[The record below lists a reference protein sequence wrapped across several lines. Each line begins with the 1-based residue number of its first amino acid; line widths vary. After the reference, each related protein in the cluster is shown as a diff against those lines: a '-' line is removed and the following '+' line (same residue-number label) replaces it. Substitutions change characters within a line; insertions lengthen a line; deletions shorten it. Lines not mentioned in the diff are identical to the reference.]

1 MRKAAGR
8 MDWIE
13 ITISTNTEGADIVS
27 EALLRQGAVGT
38 QIIDRA
44 DVPDPAKPNGY
55 WELID
60 PKMIDEMPEDVQVK
74 AWFESVE
81 ALRGLENILK
91 ALPDMAGFDLGSLA
105 VRSQGVQEQDWS
117 ECWKQYYKPFRAGE
131 RLVIKPS
138 WESWDAR
145 PGDLII
151 ELDPGMAFGTGTH
164 ETTAMC
170 VEMIE
175 KHYRGGKVLDV
186 GTGSGILAIAAARLG
201 ATEVLGVD
209 IDPMA
214 VRVAKE
220 NIEKNGLTDVIEV
233 REGDLV
239 AGLDGVKCDFAV
251 ANILADVI
259 ALLAGPLRRHLT
271 PGAQF
276 VCSGILR
283 EREEDVKQVLTENG
297 YRLFDRLQKGDWVAL
312 AARME

>member
-1 MRKAAGR
+1 

-44 DVPDPAKPNGY
+44 DVPDPSKPNGF

-81 ALRGLENILK
+81 ALRGLENCLK
-91 ALPDMAGFDLGSLA
+91 ALPELTGMDLGTLA
-105 VRSQGVQEQDWS
+105 VSQQGVQEQDWS
-117 ECWKQYYKPFRAGE
+117 ECWKQYYKPFRAGKH
-131 RLVIKPS
+131 LVIKPS
-138 WESWDAR
+138 WENWNAA

-175 KHYRGGKVLDV
+175 KHYHGGKVLDV

-201 ATEVLGVD
+201 ADSVLGVD

-214 VRVAKE
+214 VRVAPE
-220 NIEKNGLTDVIEV
+220 NVEKNGLS
-233 REGDLV
+233 REIDIRQGDLV
-239 AGLDGVKCDFAV
+239 AGLDNVQCEFAV

-259 ALLAGPLRRHLT
+259 ALLAAPLKAHLT
-271 PGAQF
+271 ANATF
-276 VCSGILR
+276 VCSGILK
-283 EREEDVKQVLTENG
+283 EREQDVVDVLTRNG
-297 YRLFDRLQKGDWVAL
+297 YQLFDRMQKGDWVAL
-312 AARME
+312 AAHLE

>member
-1 MRKAAGR
+1 

-44 DVPDPAKPNGY
+44 DVPDPSKPNGF

-81 ALRGLENILK
+81 ALRGLENCLK
-91 ALPDMAGFDLGSLA
+91 ALPELTGMDLGTLA
-105 VRSQGVQEQDWS
+105 VSQQGVQEQDWS
-117 ECWKQYYKPFRAGE
+117 ECWKQYYKPFRAGKH
-131 RLVIKPS
+131 LVIKPS
-138 WESWDAR
+138 WENWNAA

-175 KHYRGGKVLDV
+175 KHYHGGKVLDV

-201 ATEVLGVD
+201 ADSVLGVD

-214 VRVAKE
+214 VRVAQE
-220 NIEKNGLTDVIEV
+220 NVEKNGLS
-233 REGDLV
+233 REIDIRQGDLV
-239 AGLDGVKCDFAV
+239 AGLDNVQCEFAV

-259 ALLAGPLRRHLT
+259 ALLAAPLKAHLT
-271 PGAQF
+271 ANATF
-276 VCSGILR
+276 VCSGILK
-283 EREEDVKQVLTENG
+283 EREQDVVDVLTRNG
-297 YRLFDRLQKGDWVAL
+297 YRLFDRMQKGDWVAL
-312 AARME
+312 AAHLA

>member
-1 MRKAAGR
+1 

-44 DVPDPAKPNGY
+44 DVPDPSKPNGF

-81 ALRGLENILK
+81 ALRGLENCLK
-91 ALPDMAGFDLGSLA
+91 ALPELTGMDLGTLA
-105 VRSQGVQEQDWS
+105 VSQQGVQEQDWS
-117 ECWKQYYKPFRAGE
+117 ECWKQYYKPFRAGQH
-131 RLVIKPS
+131 LVIKPS
-138 WESWDAR
+138 WENWNAA

-175 KHYRGGKVLDV
+175 KHYHGGKVLDV

-201 ATEVLGVD
+201 ADSVLGVD

-214 VRVAKE
+214 VRVAQE
-220 NIEKNGLTDVIEV
+220 NVEKNGLS
-233 REGDLV
+233 REIDIRQGDLV
-239 AGLDGVKCDFAV
+239 AGLDNVQCEFSV

-259 ALLAGPLRRHLT
+259 ALLAAPLKAHLT
-271 PGAQF
+271 ANATF
-276 VCSGILR
+276 VCSGILK
-283 EREEDVKQVLTENG
+283 EREQDVVDVLTRNG
-297 YRLFDRLQKGDWVAL
+297 YQLFDRMQKGDWVAL
-312 AARME
+312 AAHLE

>member
-1 MRKAAGR
+1 

-44 DVPDPAKPNGY
+44 DVPDPSKPNGF

-81 ALRGLENILK
+81 ALRGLENCLK
-91 ALPDMAGFDLGSLA
+91 ALPELTGMDLGTLA
-105 VRSQGVQEQDWS
+105 VSQQGVQEQDWS
-117 ECWKQYYKPFRAGE
+117 ECWKQYYKPFRAGQH
-131 RLVIKPS
+131 LVIKPS
-138 WESWDAR
+138 WENWNAA

-175 KHYRGGKVLDV
+175 KHYHGGKVLDV

-201 ATEVLGVD
+201 ADSVLGVD

-214 VRVAKE
+214 VRVAQE
-220 NIEKNGLTDVIEV
+220 NVEKNGLS
-233 REGDLV
+233 REIDIRQGDLV
-239 AGLDGVKCDFAV
+239 AGLDNVQCQFAV

-259 ALLAGPLRRHLT
+259 ALLAAPLKAHLT
-271 PGAQF
+271 ANATF
-276 VCSGILR
+276 VCSGILK
-283 EREEDVKQVLTENG
+283 EREQDVVDVLTRNG
-297 YRLFDRLQKGDWVAL
+297 YQLFDRMQKGDWVAL
-312 AARME
+312 AAHLS

>member
-1 MRKAAGR
+1 MN
-8 MDWIE
+8 WIE
-13 ITISTNTEGADIVS
+13 ITISTNAAGADIVS
-27 EALLRQGAVGT
+27 EALMRQGAVGT

-44 DVPDPAKPNGY
+44 DVPDPSKPSGY

-81 ALRGLENILK
+81 ALRGLENCLR
-91 ALPDMAGFDLGSLA
+91 ALPQMTGLDLGALTISQ
-105 VRSQGVQEQDWS
+105 QGVREQDWA
-117 ECWKQYYKPFRAGE
+117 ECWKQYYKPFRAGK
-131 RLVIKPS
+131 RLVIRPS
-138 WESWDAR
+138 WESWQAA

-175 KHYRGGKVLDV
+175 KHYQGGRVLDV

-201 ATEVLGVD
+201 AQSVLGVD

-214 VRVAKE
+214 VEVARE
-220 NIEKNGLTDVIEV
+220 NVEKNGLSDVIDI
-233 REGDLV
+233 RQGDLV
-239 AGLDGVKCDFAV
+239 AGLDDVKCEFAV

-259 ALLAGPLRRHLT
+259 ALLAAPLRAHLAPNAT
-271 PGAQF
+271 F
-276 VCSGILR
+276 VCSGILK
-283 EREEDVKQVLTENG
+283 EREQDVVDVLTQNG
-297 YRLFDRLQKGDWVAL
+297 YQLFDRQQKGDWVAL
-312 AARME
+312 AAHVG

>member
-1 MRKAAGR
+1 

-44 DVPDPAKPNGY
+44 DVPDPSKPNGF

-81 ALRGLENILK
+81 ALRGLENCLK
-91 ALPDMAGFDLGSLA
+91 ALPGLTGMDLGTLA
-105 VRSQGVQEQDWS
+105 VSQQGVQEQDWS
-117 ECWKQYYKPFRAGE
+117 ECWKQYYKPFRAGKH
-131 RLVIKPS
+131 LVIKPS
-138 WESWDAR
+138 WESWNAA

-175 KHYRGGKVLDV
+175 KHYHGGKVLDV

-201 ATEVLGVD
+201 ADSVLGVD

-214 VRVAKE
+214 VRVAQE
-220 NIEKNGLTDVIEV
+220 NVEKNGLS
-233 REGDLV
+233 REIDIRQGDLV
-239 AGLDGVKCDFAV
+239 AGLDNVRCEFAV

-259 ALLAGPLRRHLT
+259 ALLAAPLKAHLT
-271 PGAQF
+271 ANATF
-276 VCSGILR
+276 VCSGILK
-283 EREEDVKQVLTENG
+283 EREQDVVDVLTKNG
-297 YRLFDRLQKGDWVAL
+297 YQLFDRMQKGDWVAL
-312 AARME
+312 AANLE

>member
-1 MRKAAGR
+1 

-44 DVPDPAKPNGY
+44 DVPDPSKPNGF

-81 ALRGLENILK
+81 ALRGLENCLK
-91 ALPDMAGFDLGSLA
+91 ALPELTGMDLGTLA
-105 VRSQGVQEQDWS
+105 VSQQGVQEQDWS
-117 ECWKQYYKPFRAGE
+117 ECWKQYYKPFRAGQH
-131 RLVIKPS
+131 LVIKPS
-138 WESWDAR
+138 WENWNAA

-175 KHYRGGKVLDV
+175 KHYHGGKVLDV

-201 ATEVLGVD
+201 ADSVLGVD

-214 VRVAKE
+214 VRVAQE
-220 NIEKNGLTDVIEV
+220 NVEKNGLS
-233 REGDLV
+233 REIDIRQGDLV
-239 AGLDGVKCDFAV
+239 AGLDNVQCQFAV

-259 ALLAGPLRRHLT
+259 ALLAAPLKAHLT
-271 PGAQF
+271 ANATF
-276 VCSGILR
+276 VCSGILK
-283 EREEDVKQVLTENG
+283 EREQDVVDVLTRNG
-297 YRLFDRLQKGDWVAL
+297 YQLFDRMQKGDWVAL
-312 AARME
+312 AAHLDA

>member
-1 MRKAAGR
+1 

-44 DVPDPAKPNGY
+44 DVPDPSKPNGF

-81 ALRGLENILK
+81 ALRGLENCLK
-91 ALPDMAGFDLGSLA
+91 ALPELTGMDLGTLA
-105 VRSQGVQEQDWS
+105 VSQQGVQEQDWS
-117 ECWKQYYKPFRAGE
+117 ECWKQYYKPFRAGQH
-131 RLVIKPS
+131 LVIKPS
-138 WESWDAR
+138 WENWKAA

-175 KHYRGGKVLDV
+175 KHYHGGKVLDV

-201 ATEVLGVD
+201 ADSVLGVD

-214 VRVAKE
+214 VRVAQE
-220 NIEKNGLTDVIEV
+220 NVEKNGLTKEIVI
-233 REGDLV
+233 RQGDLV
-239 AGLDGVKCDFAV
+239 AGLDNVQCEFAV

-259 ALLAGPLRRHLT
+259 VLLAAPLKAHLT
-271 PGAQF
+271 ANATF
-276 VCSGILR
+276 VCSGILK
-283 EREEDVKQVLTENG
+283 EREQDVVDVLTRNG
-297 YRLFDRLQKGDWVAL
+297 YQLFDRMQQGDWVAL
-312 AARME
+312 AAHLE

>member
-1 MRKAAGR
+1 

-44 DVPDPAKPNGY
+44 DVPDPSKPNGF

-74 AWFESVE
+74 AWFENVE
-81 ALRGLENILK
+81 ALRGLENCLQ
-91 ALPDMAGFDLGSLA
+91 ALPRLTGMDLGSLA
-105 VRSQGVQEQDWS
+105 VSQQGVQEQDWS
-117 ECWKQYYKPFRAGE
+117 ECWKQYYKPFRAGQH
-131 RLVIKPS
+131 LVIKPS
-138 WESWDAR
+138 WESWEAA

-175 KHYRGGKVLDV
+175 KHYHGGKVLDV

-201 ATEVLGVD
+201 ADSVLGVD

-214 VRVAKE
+214 VRVARE
-220 NIEKNGLTDVIEV
+220 NVEKNGLSRVIDI
-233 REGDLV
+233 RQGDLV
-239 AGLDGVKCDFAV
+239 AGLENVQCEFAV

-259 ALLAGPLRRHLT
+259 ALLAGPLKAHLT
-271 PGAQF
+271 AKATF
-276 VCSGILR
+276 VCSGILK
-283 EREEDVKQVLTENG
+283 EREQDVVDVLTKNG
-297 YRLFDRLQKGDWVAL
+297 YQLFDRMQKGDWVAL
-312 AARME
+312 AAHLE

>member
-1 MRKAAGR
+1 MN
-8 MDWIE
+8 WIE
-13 ITISTNTEGADIVS
+13 ITISTNTEGAEIVS
-27 EALLRQGAVGT
+27 EALLRQGAAGT

-44 DVPDPAKPNGY
+44 DVPDPAKPTGY

-60 PKMIDEMPEDVQVK
+60 PQMIEEMPEEVQVK

-91 ALPDMAGFDLGSLA
+91 ALPDMAGFDLGALT

-138 WESWDAR
+138 WENWDAQ

-175 KHYRGGKVLDV
+175 KHYHGGKVLDV

-283 EREEDVKQVLTENG
+283 EREDDVKRVLTENG

-312 AARME
+312 AARVE

>member
-1 MRKAAGR
+1 

-44 DVPDPAKPNGY
+44 DVPDPAKPNGF

-60 PKMIDEMPEDVQVK
+60 PKMIEEMPEDVQVR

-81 ALRGLENILK
+81 ALRGLDACLR
-91 ALPDMAGFDLGSLA
+91 ALPGLTGMDLGSLA
-105 VRSQGVQEQDWS
+105 VTRQGVQEQDWS
-117 ECWKQYYKPFRAGE
+117 ECWKQYYKPFRAGR

-138 WESWDAR
+138 WEYWNAA
-145 PGDLII
+145 PEDLII

-175 KHYRGGKVLDV
+175 KHYRGGSVLDV

-201 ATEVLGVD
+201 AERVLGVD

-214 VRVAKE
+214 VRVAQE
-220 NIEKNGLTDVIEV
+220 NVEKNGLASIIDI
-233 REGDLV
+233 RQGDLV
-239 AGLDGVKCDFAV
+239 AGLQDVRCDFAV

-259 ALLAGPLRRHLT
+259 ALLAAPLRAHLT
-271 PGAQF
+271 PNAIF
-276 VCSGILR
+276 VCSGILK
-283 EREEDVKQVLTENG
+283 EREQDVKDVLARTG
-297 YRLFDRLQKGDWVAL
+297 YALFDRMQKGDWVAL

>member
-1 MRKAAGR
+1 

-13 ITISTNTEGADIVS
+13 ITISTNTAGADIVS

-38 QIIDRA
+38 QIIDRS
-44 DVPDPAKPNGY
+44 DVPDPDKPNGY

-60 PKMIDEMPEDVQVK
+60 PKMIEEMPEDVQVK
-74 AWFESVE
+74 AWFENVE

-91 ALPDMAGFDLGSLA
+91 VLPDMAGFDLGALTVS
-105 VRSQGVQEQDWS
+105 RQGVKEQDWS
-117 ECWKQYYKPFRAGE
+117 ECWKQYYKPFRAGK

-138 WESWDAR
+138 WENWEKQ

-170 VEMIE
+170 VELIE

-201 ATEVLGVD
+201 ATDVLGVD

-214 VRVAKE
+214 VRMARE
-220 NIEKNGLTDVIEV
+220 NVEKNGLSAVIDI

-239 AGLDGVKCDFAV
+239 AGLGDMRCDFAV

-259 ALLAGPLRRHLT
+259 ALLAGPLKKHLV

-276 VCSGILR
+276 VCSGILK
-283 EREEDVKQVLTENG
+283 EREDDVKAVLEKNG

-312 AARME
+312 AARAE

>member
-1 MRKAAGR
+1 

-13 ITISTNTEGADIVS
+13 ITVSTNTAGADIVS
-27 EALLRQGAVGT
+27 ETLLRQGAVGT

-44 DVPDPAKPNGY
+44 DVPDPSKPNGF

-74 AWFESVE
+74 AWFETVE
-81 ALRGLENILK
+81 ALRGLAECLK
-91 ALPDMAGFDLGSLA
+91 ALPETTGMDLGTLA
-105 VRSQGVQEQDWS
+105 VSSQGVQEQDWS
-117 ECWKQYYKPFRAGE
+117 ECWKQYYKPFRAGKH
-131 RLVIKPS
+131 LVIKPS
-138 WESWDAR
+138 WETWEEQ
-145 PGDLII
+145 PGDLMI

-201 ATEVLGVD
+201 AKQVLGVD

-214 VRVAKE
+214 VRVAQE
-220 NIEKNGLTDVIEV
+220 NVEKNGLSDVIEI
-233 REGDLV
+233 RQGDLV
-239 AGLDGVKCDFAV
+239 AGLDGVKCEFAV

-259 ALLAGPLRRHLT
+259 ALLAAPLRGHLT
-271 PGAQF
+271 KDALF
-276 VCSGILR
+276 VCSGILQ
-283 EREEDVKQVLTENG
+283 EREQDVRDVLAQNG
-297 YRLFDRLQKGDWVAL
+297 YQVFDRMQKGDWVAL
-312 AARME
+312 AARA

>member
-1 MRKAAGR
+1 

-27 EALLRQGAVGT
+27 ETLLRQGAVGT

-44 DVPDPAKPNGY
+44 DVPDPSKPNGF

-81 ALRGLENILK
+81 ALRGLENCLK
-91 ALPDMAGFDLGSLA
+91 ALPELTGMDLGTLA
-105 VRSQGVQEQDWS
+105 VSQQGVQEQDWS

-131 RLVIKPS
+131 HLVIKPS
-138 WESWDAR
+138 WENWNAA

-175 KHYRGGKVLDV
+175 KHYHGGKVLDV

-201 ATEVLGVD
+201 ADSVLGVD

-214 VRVAKE
+214 VRVAQE
-220 NIEKNGLTDVIEV
+220 NVEKNGLS
-233 REGDLV
+233 REIDIRQGDLV
-239 AGLDGVKCDFAV
+239 AGLDNVKCEFAV

-259 ALLAGPLRRHLT
+259 ALLAAPLKAHLT
-271 PGAQF
+271 ENATF
-276 VCSGILR
+276 VCSGILK
-283 EREEDVKQVLTENG
+283 EREQDVVDVLTKNG
-297 YRLFDRLQKGDWVAL
+297 YRLFDRMQKGDWVAL
-312 AARME
+312 AAHLT

>member
-1 MRKAAGR
+1 

-13 ITISTNTEGADIVS
+13 ITISTNSQGADIVS

-44 DVPDPAKPNGY
+44 DVPDPSKPNGF

-81 ALRGLENILK
+81 ALRGLENCLK
-91 ALPDMAGFDLGSLA
+91 ALPELTGMDLGTLA
-105 VRSQGVQEQDWS
+105 VSQQGVQEQDWS
-117 ECWKQYYKPFRAGE
+117 ECWKQYYKPFRAGQH
-131 RLVIKPS
+131 LVIKPS
-138 WESWDAR
+138 WENWNAA

-175 KHYRGGKVLDV
+175 KHYHGGKVLDV

-201 ATEVLGVD
+201 ADSVLGVD

-214 VRVAKE
+214 VRVAQE
-220 NIEKNGLTDVIEV
+220 NVEKNGLS
-233 REGDLV
+233 REIDIRQGDLV
-239 AGLDGVKCDFAV
+239 AGLDNVQCEFAV

-259 ALLAGPLRRHLT
+259 ALLAAPLKAHLT
-271 PGAQF
+271 ANATF
-276 VCSGILR
+276 VCSGILK
-283 EREEDVKQVLTENG
+283 EREQDVVDVLTRNG
-297 YRLFDRLQKGDWVAL
+297 YQLFDRMQKGDWVAL
-312 AARME
+312 AAHLA

>member
-1 MRKAAGR
+1 

-44 DVPDPAKPNGY
+44 DVPDPSKPNGF

-81 ALRGLENILK
+81 ALRGLENCLK
-91 ALPDMAGFDLGSLA
+91 ALPGLTGMDLGTLA
-105 VRSQGVQEQDWS
+105 VSQQGVQEQDWS
-117 ECWKQYYKPFRAGE
+117 ECWKQYYKPFRAGKH
-131 RLVIKPS
+131 LVIKPS
-138 WESWDAR
+138 WENWDAV

-175 KHYRGGKVLDV
+175 KHYHGGKVLDV

-201 ATEVLGVD
+201 ADSVLGVD

-214 VRVAKE
+214 VRVAQE
-220 NIEKNGLTDVIEV
+220 NVEKNGLAKEIVI
-233 REGDLV
+233 RQGDLV
-239 AGLDGVKCDFAV
+239 AGLDGVRCEFAV

-259 ALLAGPLRRHLT
+259 ALLAAPLKAHLT
-271 PGAQF
+271 ENATF
-276 VCSGILR
+276 VCSGILK
-283 EREEDVKQVLTENG
+283 EREQDVVDVLTRNG
-297 YRLFDRLQKGDWVAL
+297 YQLFDRMQKGDWVAL
-312 AARME
+312 AAHLE

>member
-1 MRKAAGR
+1 

-44 DVPDPAKPNGY
+44 DVPDPSKPNGF

-81 ALRGLENILK
+81 ALRGLENCLK
-91 ALPDMAGFDLGSLA
+91 ALPELTGMDLGTLA
-105 VRSQGVQEQDWS
+105 VSQQGVQEQDWS
-117 ECWKQYYKPFRAGE
+117 ECWKQYYKPFRAGQH
-131 RLVIKPS
+131 LVIKPS
-138 WESWDAR
+138 WENWNAA

-175 KHYRGGKVLDV
+175 KHYHGGKVLDV

-201 ATEVLGVD
+201 ADSVLGVD
-209 IDPMA
+209 IDGPGKRGKERPEPGNRYPPGRPGGGPGQRAM
-214 VRVAKE
+214 RVCR
-220 NIEKNGLTDVIEV
+220 GQYP
-233 REGDLV
+233 G
-239 AGLDGVKCDFAV
+239 
-251 ANILADVI
+251 
-259 ALLAGPLRRHLT
+259 RRHRPAGRAPQGSPDRQRHLRVQRH
-271 PGAQF
+271 PEGAGAGRGGRADQ
-276 VCSGILR
+276 
-283 EREEDVKQVLTENG
+283 ERLP
-297 YRLFDRLQKGDWVAL
+297 AL
-312 AARME
+312 

>member
-1 MRKAAGR
+1 

-44 DVPDPAKPNGY
+44 DVPDPSKPNGF

-81 ALRGLENILK
+81 ALRGLENCLK
-91 ALPDMAGFDLGSLA
+91 ALPELTGMDLGTLA
-105 VRSQGVQEQDWS
+105 VSQQGVQEQDWS
-117 ECWKQYYKPFRAGE
+117 ECWKQYYKPFRAGQH
-131 RLVIKPS
+131 LVIKPS
-138 WESWDAR
+138 WENWNAA

-175 KHYRGGKVLDV
+175 KHYHGGKVLDV

-201 ATEVLGVD
+201 ADSVLGVD

-214 VRVAKE
+214 VRVAQE
-220 NIEKNGLTDVIEV
+220 NVEKNGLS
-233 REGDLV
+233 REIDIRQGDLV
-239 AGLDGVKCDFAV
+239 AGLDNVQCEFAV

-259 ALLAGPLRRHLT
+259 ALLAAPLKAHLT
-271 PGAQF
+271 ANATF
-276 VCSGILR
+276 VCSGIMK
-283 EREEDVKQVLTENG
+283 EREQDVVDVLTRNG
-297 YRLFDRLQKGDWVAL
+297 YRLFDRMQKGDWVAL
-312 AARME
+312 AAHLA

>member
-1 MRKAAGR
+1 

-13 ITISTNTEGADIVS
+13 VTVSTNTQGADIVS

-44 DVPDPAKPNGY
+44 DVPDPSKPNGF

-81 ALRGLENILK
+81 ALRGLENCLK
-91 ALPDMAGFDLGSLA
+91 ALPELTGMDLGTLA
-105 VRSQGVQEQDWS
+105 VSQQGVQEQDWS
-117 ECWKQYYKPFRAGE
+117 ECWKQYYKPFRAGKH
-131 RLVIKPS
+131 LVIKPS
-138 WESWDAR
+138 WENWNAA

-175 KHYRGGKVLDV
+175 KHYHGGKVLDV

-201 ATEVLGVD
+201 ADSVLGVD

-214 VRVAKE
+214 VRVAQE
-220 NIEKNGLTDVIEV
+220 NVEKNGLS
-233 REGDLV
+233 REIDIRQGDLV
-239 AGLDGVKCDFAV
+239 AGLDNVKCEFAV

-259 ALLAGPLRRHLT
+259 ALLAVPLKAHLT
-271 PGAQF
+271 ENATF
-276 VCSGILR
+276 VCSGILK
-283 EREEDVKQVLTENG
+283 EREQDVVDVLTKNG
-297 YRLFDRLQKGDWVAL
+297 YRLFDRMQKGDWVAL
-312 AARME
+312 AAHLE

>member
-1 MRKAAGR
+1 

-13 ITISTNTEGADIVS
+13 VTISTNTMGADIVS
-27 EALLRQGAVGT
+27 ETLLRQGAVGT

-44 DVPDPAKPNGY
+44 DVPDPSKPNGY

-60 PKMIDEMPEDVQVK
+60 PQMIEEMPEDVQVK
-74 AWFESVE
+74 AWFENVE
-81 ALRGLENILK
+81 ALRGLDHILG
-91 ALPDMAGFDLGSLA
+91 ALPGMTGMDLGALTISH
-105 VRSQGVQEQDWS
+105 QGVQEQDWS
-117 ECWKQYYKPFRAGE
+117 ECWKQYYKPFRAGK

-138 WESWDAR
+138 WEDWDAQ
-145 PGDLII
+145 PEDLII

-201 ATEVLGVD
+201 ATDVLGVD

-214 VRVAKE
+214 VRVARE
-220 NIEKNGLTDVIEV
+220 NVEKNGLDGVISIQ
-233 REGDLV
+233 EGDLV
-239 AGLDGVKCDFAV
+239 AGLDGVKCEFAV

-259 ALLAGPLRRHLT
+259 ALLAAPLKNHLT
-271 PGAQF
+271 ENAIF
-276 VCSGILR
+276 VCSGILG
-283 EREEDVKQVLTENG
+283 EREDDVKDVLQKNG
-297 YRLFDRLQKGDWVAL
+297 YTLFDRLQKGDWVAL
-312 AARME
+312 AARVE

>member
-1 MRKAAGR
+1 

-13 ITISTNTEGADIVS
+13 VTVSTNTMGADIVS

-38 QIIDRA
+38 QIIDRS
-44 DVPDPAKPNGY
+44 DVPDPSKPNGY

-60 PKMIDEMPEDVQVK
+60 PQMIEEMPEDVQVK
-74 AWFESVE
+74 AWFENIE
-81 ALRGLENILK
+81 TLRGLENILK
-91 ALPDMAGFDLGSLA
+91 ALPAMTGMELGALTVS
-105 VRSQGVQEQDWS
+105 SQGVQEQDWS
-117 ECWKQYYKPFRAGE
+117 ECWKQYYKPFRAGK

-138 WESWDAR
+138 WENWDEQ

-170 VEMIE
+170 VELIE
-175 KHYRGGKVLDV
+175 KHYRGGQVLDV

-201 ATEVLGVD
+201 AQRVLGVD

-220 NIEKNGLTDVIEV
+220 NVEKNGLADVVEI

-239 AGLDGVKCDFAV
+239 AGLDRVKCDFAV

-259 ALLAGPLRRHLT
+259 ALLAAPLKNCL
-271 PGAQF
+271 AENAIF
-276 VCSGILR
+276 VCSGILK
-283 EREEDVKQVLTENG
+283 EREDDVKAVLQKNG
-297 YRLFDRLQKGDWVAL
+297 YALFDRLQKGDWVAL
-312 AARME
+312 AARTE

>member
-1 MRKAAGR
+1 

-13 ITISTNTEGADIVS
+13 ITISTNTAGADIVS

-38 QIIDRA
+38 QIIDRS
-44 DVPDPAKPNGY
+44 DVPDPDKPSGY

-60 PKMIDEMPEDVQVK
+60 PKMIEAMPEDVQVK
-74 AWFESVE
+74 AWFETVE
-81 ALRGLENILK
+81 ALRGLESCLR
-91 ALPDMAGFDLGSLA
+91 ALPELTGMDLGALTLT
-105 VRSQGVQEQDWS
+105 QEGVHECDWS
-117 ECWKQYYKPFRAGE
+117 ECWKQYYKPFRAGKH
-131 RLVIKPS
+131 LVIKPS
-138 WESWDAR
+138 WEQWEKQE
-145 PGDLII
+145 GDLII

-175 KHYRGGKVLDV
+175 RHYRSGSVLDV

-201 ATEVLGVD
+201 ATRVLGVD

-214 VRVAKE
+214 VRVAQE
-220 NIEKNGLTDVIEV
+220 NVEKNGLSDRIEI

-259 ALLAGPLRRHLT
+259 ALLAAPLKNHLT
-271 PGAQF
+271 ENALF

-283 EREEDVKQVLTENG
+283 EREEDVKQVLLDNG
-297 YRLFDRLQKGDWVAL
+297 YTLFDRMEKGDWVAL
-312 AARME
+312 AARAF

>member
-1 MRKAAGR
+1 

-44 DVPDPAKPNGY
+44 DVPDPSKPNGF

-81 ALRGLENILK
+81 ALRGLENCLK
-91 ALPDMAGFDLGSLA
+91 ALPGLTGMDLGTLA
-105 VRSQGVQEQDWS
+105 VSQQGVQEQDWS
-117 ECWKQYYKPFRAGE
+117 ECWKQYYKPFRAGKH
-131 RLVIKPS
+131 LVIKPS
-138 WESWDAR
+138 WESWNAA

-175 KHYRGGKVLDV
+175 KHYHGGKVLDV

-201 ATEVLGVD
+201 ADSVLGVD

-214 VRVAKE
+214 VRVAQE
-220 NIEKNGLTDVIEV
+220 NVEKNGLS
-233 REGDLV
+233 REIDIRQGDLV
-239 AGLDGVKCDFAV
+239 AGLDNVRCEFAV

-259 ALLAGPLRRHLT
+259 ALLAAPLKAHLT
-271 PGAQF
+271 ANATF
-276 VCSGILR
+276 VCSGILK
-283 EREEDVKQVLTENG
+283 EREQDVVDVLTKNG
-297 YRLFDRLQKGDWVAL
+297 YQLFDRMQKRDWVAL
-312 AARME
+312 AAHLE

>member
-1 MRKAAGR
+1 

-44 DVPDPAKPNGY
+44 DVPDPSKPNGF

-81 ALRGLENILK
+81 ALRGLENCLK
-91 ALPDMAGFDLGSLA
+91 ALPELTGMDLGTLA
-105 VRSQGVQEQDWS
+105 VSQQGVQEQDWS
-117 ECWKQYYKPFRAGE
+117 ECWKQYYKPFRAGQH
-131 RLVIKPS
+131 LVIKPS
-138 WESWDAR
+138 WENWNAA

-175 KHYRGGKVLDV
+175 KHYHGGKVLDV

-201 ATEVLGVD
+201 ADSVLGVD

-214 VRVAKE
+214 VRVAQE
-220 NIEKNGLTDVIEV
+220 NVEKNGLS
-233 REGDLV
+233 REIDIRQGDLV
-239 AGLDGVKCDFAV
+239 AGLDNVQCEFAV
-251 ANILADVI
+251 ANILADII
-259 ALLAGPLRRHLT
+259 ALLAAPLKAHLT
-271 PGAQF
+271 ANATF
-276 VCSGILR
+276 VCSGILK
-283 EREEDVKQVLTENG
+283 EREQDVVDVLTRNG
-297 YRLFDRLQKGDWVAL
+297 YQLFDRMQKGDWVAL
-312 AARME
+312 AAHLA

>member
-1 MRKAAGR
+1 

-44 DVPDPAKPNGY
+44 DVPDPSKPNGF

-81 ALRGLENILK
+81 ALRGLENCLK
-91 ALPDMAGFDLGSLA
+91 ALPGLTGMDLGTLA
-105 VRSQGVQEQDWS
+105 VSQQGVQEQDWS
-117 ECWKQYYKPFRAGE
+117 ECWKQYYKPFRAGKH
-131 RLVIKPS
+131 LVIKPS
-138 WESWDAR
+138 WESWNAA

-175 KHYRGGKVLDV
+175 KHYHGGKVLDV

-201 ATEVLGVD
+201 ADSVLGVD

-214 VRVAKE
+214 VRVAQE
-220 NIEKNGLTDVIEV
+220 NVEKNGLS
-233 REGDLV
+233 REIDIRQGDLV
-239 AGLDGVKCDFAV
+239 AGLDNVRCEFAV

-259 ALLAGPLRRHLT
+259 ALLAAPLKAHLT
-271 PGAQF
+271 ANATF
-276 VCSGILR
+276 VCSGILK
-283 EREEDVKQVLTENG
+283 EREQDVVDVLTKNG
-297 YRLFDRLQKGDWVAL
+297 YQLFDRMQKGDWVAL
-312 AARME
+312 AAHLE

>member
-1 MRKAAGR
+1 

-44 DVPDPAKPNGY
+44 DVPDPSKPNGF

-81 ALRGLENILK
+81 ALRGLENCLK
-91 ALPDMAGFDLGSLA
+91 ALPELTGMDLGTLA
-105 VRSQGVQEQDWS
+105 VSQQGVQEQDWS
-117 ECWKQYYKPFRAGE
+117 ECWKQYYKPFRAGKH
-131 RLVIKPS
+131 LVIKPS
-138 WESWDAR
+138 WENWKAA

-175 KHYRGGKVLDV
+175 KHYHGGKVLDV

-201 ATEVLGVD
+201 ADSVLGVD

-214 VRVAKE
+214 VRVAQE
-220 NIEKNGLTDVIEV
+220 NVEKNGLS
-233 REGDLV
+233 REIDIRQGDLV
-239 AGLDGVKCDFAV
+239 AGLDNVQCEFAV

-259 ALLAGPLRRHLT
+259 ALLAAPLKAHLT
-271 PGAQF
+271 ANATF
-276 VCSGILR
+276 VCSGILK
-283 EREEDVKQVLTENG
+283 EREQDVVDVLTRNG
-297 YRLFDRLQKGDWVAL
+297 YQLFDRMQKGDWVAL
-312 AARME
+312 AAHLE

>member
-1 MRKAAGR
+1 

-13 ITISTNTEGADIVS
+13 ITISTNTAGADIVS

-38 QIIDRA
+38 QIIDRS
-44 DVPDPAKPNGY
+44 DVPDPDKPNGY

-60 PKMIDEMPEDVQVK
+60 PKMIEEMPEDVQVK
-74 AWFESVE
+74 AWFENVE

-91 ALPDMAGFDLGSLA
+91 VLPDMAGFDLGALTVS
-105 VRSQGVQEQDWS
+105 RQGVKEQDWS
-117 ECWKQYYKPFRAGE
+117 ECWKQYYKPFRAGK

-138 WESWDAR
+138 WENWEKQ

-170 VEMIE
+170 VELIE

-201 ATEVLGVD
+201 ATDVLGVD

-214 VRVAKE
+214 VRVARE
-220 NIEKNGLTDVIEV
+220 NVEKNGLSAVIDI

-239 AGLDGVKCDFAV
+239 AGLGDVRCDFAV

-259 ALLAGPLRRHLT
+259 ALLAGPLKKHLI

-276 VCSGILR
+276 VCSGILK
-283 EREEDVKQVLTENG
+283 EREDDVKAVLEKNG

-312 AARME
+312 AARAE

>member
-1 MRKAAGR
+1 MN
-8 MDWIE
+8 WIE
-13 ITISTNTEGADIVS
+13 ITISTNTMGADIVS

-60 PKMIDEMPEDVQVK
+60 PQMIEDMPEDVQVK
-74 AWFESVE
+74 AWFENVE

-91 ALPDMAGFDLGSLA
+91 ALPGMAGFDLGTLA
-105 VRSQGVQEQDWS
+105 VSRQGVQEQDWS
-117 ECWKQYYKPFRAGE
+117 ECWKQYYKPFRAGK

-138 WESWDAR
+138 WEGWNAQ

-175 KHYRGGKVLDV
+175 KHYRGGSVLDV

-201 ATEVLGVD
+201 AKDVLGVD

-214 VRVAKE
+214 VRVARE
-220 NIEKNGLTDVIEV
+220 NVEKNGLSGVIDI

-239 AGLDGVKCDFAV
+239 AGLDDVTCDFAV

-259 ALLAGPLRRHLT
+259 ALLAAPLRRRLK
-271 PGAQF
+271 PGAIF
-276 VCSGILR
+276 VCSGILK
-283 EREEDVKQVLTENG
+283 EREDDVRRVLADNG
-297 YRLFDRLQKGDWVAL
+297 YALFDRLQKGDWVAL
-312 AARME
+312 ASRVS

>member
-1 MRKAAGR
+1 

-44 DVPDPAKPNGY
+44 DVPDPSKPNGF

-81 ALRGLENILK
+81 ALRGLENCLK
-91 ALPDMAGFDLGSLA
+91 ALPELTGMDLGTLA
-105 VRSQGVQEQDWS
+105 VSQQGVQEQDWS
-117 ECWKQYYKPFRAGE
+117 ECWKQYYKPFRAGQH
-131 RLVIKPS
+131 LVIKPS
-138 WESWDAR
+138 WENWNAA

-175 KHYRGGKVLDV
+175 KHYHGGKVLDV

-201 ATEVLGVD
+201 ADSVLGVD

-214 VRVAKE
+214 VRVAQE
-220 NIEKNGLTDVIEV
+220 NVEKNGLS
-233 REGDLV
+233 REIDIRQGDLV
-239 AGLDGVKCDFAV
+239 AGLDNVQCEFAV

-259 ALLAGPLRRHLT
+259 ALLAAPLKAHLT
-271 PGAQF
+271 ANATF
-276 VCSGILR
+276 VCSGILK
-283 EREEDVKQVLTENG
+283 EREQDVVDVLTRNG
-297 YRLFDRLQKGDWVAL
+297 YQLFDRMQKGDWVAL
-312 AARME
+312 AAHLA

>member
-1 MRKAAGR
+1 

-44 DVPDPAKPNGY
+44 DVPDPSKPNGF

-81 ALRGLENILK
+81 ALRGLENCLK
-91 ALPDMAGFDLGSLA
+91 ALPGLTGMDLGTLA
-105 VRSQGVQEQDWS
+105 VSQQGVQEQDWS
-117 ECWKQYYKPFRAGE
+117 ECWKQYYKPFRAGKH
-131 RLVIKPS
+131 LVIKPS
-138 WESWDAR
+138 WENWDAVS
-145 PGDLII
+145 GDLII

-175 KHYRGGKVLDV
+175 KHYHGGKVLDV

-201 ATEVLGVD
+201 ADSVLGVD

-214 VRVAKE
+214 VRVAQE
-220 NIEKNGLTDVIEV
+220 NVEKNGLAKEIVI
-233 REGDLV
+233 RQGDLV
-239 AGLDGVKCDFAV
+239 AGLDGVRCEFAV

-259 ALLAGPLRRHLT
+259 ALLAAPLKAHLT
-271 PGAQF
+271 ENATF
-276 VCSGILR
+276 VCSGILK
-283 EREEDVKQVLTENG
+283 EREQDVVDVLTRNG
-297 YRLFDRLQKGDWVAL
+297 YQLFDRMQKGEWVAL
-312 AARME
+312 AAHLE